1 VSFNIGSQVEKL
13 IVGVILAVVLLL
25 VGVALGPTVL
35 AATANLNTTLL
46 VANDALN
53 ITGVPMGSVIVLLA
67 TYVGFFYYLGI
78 ILGAISMIW
87 ATVNYS

>member
-1 VSFNIGSQVEKL
+1 M
-13 IVGVILAVVLLL
+13 IVGVIMAVVLLL

-35 AATANLNTTLL
+35 AATADINATTL
-46 VANDALN
+46 A
-53 ITGVPMGSVIVLLA
+53 TVPMGSVIVLLA

-87 ATVNYS
+87 AIVNYS

>member
-1 VSFNIGSQVEKL
+1 MSFSIGAQVEKL

-35 AATANLNTTLL
+35 AATADINATTL
-46 VANDALN
+46 AD
-53 ITGVPMGSVIVLLA
+53 VPMGSVIVLLG

-78 ILGAISMIW
+78 ILGAIGMIW

>member
-1 VSFNIGSQVEKL
+1 VSFSIGSRVEKL

-35 AATANLNTTLL
+35 LATADINAT
-46 VANDALN
+46 ALAD
-53 ITGVPMGSVIVLLA
+53 VPMGSVIVLLA

>member
-1 VSFNIGSQVEKL
+1 MSFSIGARVEKL

-35 AATANLNTTLL
+35 AATADINATLL
-46 VANDALN
+46 VANPSQN
-53 ITGVPMGSVIVLLA
+53 ITGVPMGAVIVLLA

-78 ILGAISMIW
+78 VLGAIGMIW

>member
-1 VSFNIGSQVEKL
+1 M
-13 IVGVILAVVLLL
+13 AVVLLL

-35 AATANLNTTLL
+35 AATADINATTL
-46 VANDALN
+46 A
-53 ITGVPMGSVIVLLA
+53 TVPMGSVIVLLA

-87 ATVNYS
+87 AIVNYN